1 MSSEHP
7 TNPDAPALAMSVEQ
21 FCKTHNISIGFFYT
35 LQRRGLAPRVMRV
48 GLRVLISAEEA
59 AAWRAARTAASNAS
73 DAAPSAA

>member
-7 TNPDAPALAMSVEQ
+7 TIPDAPALAMSVEQ
-21 FCKTHNISIGFFYT
+21 FCKTHNISVGFFYV

-59 AAWRAARTAASNAS
+59 AAWRAARTTASNPSA
-73 DAAPSAA
+73 AAPSAA